1 MVRTAAL
8 IFTSCLIASA
18 QQQPAAATSG
28 TVLSEWDARTEITAL
43 VNGVRRLKPLLDKI
57 TPEEWIKEG
66 APQAWVQQLRSA
78 KSSVD
83 YLAVS
88 AEQLAQKPDSM
99 PAAVETYF
107 RLEATETI
115 VNSVREGLRKY
126 QSPDLA
132 RMIGDVL
139 VDNSNNREKFKAY
152 LLDLANMRAQEFDVM
167 NQEAQRCREAVA
179 RTPVTPANPPKRNT
193 SK

>member
-1 MVRTAAL
+1 MVRTVAL
-8 IFTSCLIASA
+8 FLTSCLIASA
-18 QQQPAAATSG
+18 QQQPAPAVTG
-28 TVLSEWDARTEITAL
+28 TVLSEWDARAEIKAL
-43 VNGVRRLKPLLDKI
+43 VDGVRRLKPLLDKI
-57 TPEEWIKEG
+57 KPEEWLKEG

-83 YLAVS
+83 YLAGS
-88 AEQLAQKPDSM
+88 AEQLAQKPDSI
-99 PAAVETYF
+99 PAAIETYF

-132 RMIGDVL
+132 KMIGDVM
-139 VDNSNNREKFKAY
+139 VDNSNNREKFKTY
-152 LLDLANMRAQEFDVM
+152 LLDLANMRAQEFEIM
-167 NQEAQRCREAVA
+167 NQEAQRCRDTVA

>member
-1 MVRTAAL
+1 VVRTAAL
-8 IFTSCLIASA
+8 LLTSCLVATP
-18 QQQPAAATSG
+18 QQPAAASPG

-43 VNGVRRLKPLLDKI
+43 VAGVRRLKPLLDKI
-57 TPEEWIKEG
+57 KPEEWMKEG

-83 YLAVS
+83 YLAAS

-132 RMIGDVL
+132 RMIGDVM
-139 VDNSNNREKFKAY
+139 VDNSNNREKFKTY
-152 LLDLANMRAQEFDVM
+152 LLDLANMRSQELEIM
-167 NQEAQRCREAVA
+167 NQEAQRCRDTVT
-179 RTPVTPANPPKRNT
+179 RSPVTPANPPKRNT

>member
-1 MVRTAAL
+1 LTFCV
-8 IFTSCLIASA
+8 IASA
-18 QQQPAAATSG
+18 QQPAAASPS

-57 TPEEWIKEG
+57 TPEEWMKEG
-66 APQAWVQQLRSA
+66 APQAWIQQLRSA

-83 YLAVS
+83 YLAAS
-88 AEQLAQKPDSM
+88 AEQLSQKPDSI
-99 PAAVETYF
+99 PFAIETYF

-132 RMIGDVL
+132 RMIGDVMNE
-139 VDNSNNREKFKAY
+139 NSNNREKFKAY
-152 LLDLANMRAQEFDVM
+152 LVDLANMRAQEFEIM
-167 NQEAQRCREAVA
+167 NQEAQRCRDAVA
-179 RTPVTPANPPKRNT
+179 RSPVTPSDPPRKST
-193 SK
+193 PK